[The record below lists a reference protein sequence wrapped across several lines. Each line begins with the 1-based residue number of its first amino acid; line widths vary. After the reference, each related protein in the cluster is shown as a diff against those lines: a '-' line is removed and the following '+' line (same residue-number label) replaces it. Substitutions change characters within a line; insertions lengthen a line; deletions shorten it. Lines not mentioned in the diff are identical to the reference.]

1 MTEEF
6 LNIIKEEKISYSGN
20 ERAAIMMFSLP
31 DEQVQ
36 KIFSYLE
43 TEEVK
48 DLSQAMA
55 NLGTV
60 SSEKVETLCVEF
72 VNEISSTGSLVGS
85 VESTRRL
92 LLKLMTQSEVDKI
105 IDDVRGPAGKNLWD
119 KLSSVDEEIL
129 AGYLKNESPQTVA
142 VILSRIRPE
151 TSAKVL
157 SCLPETMADEIVIRL
172 LRMDTV
178 KREVIEEIEN
188 TLHREFISTLGRSV
202 KKDPY
207 AIVAEVFNNLDRT
220 SEMRLL
226 NRLEEKKPEIA
237 ERIRNL
243 MFTFED
249 IVQLDKT
256 SIVVILRTIDKSKLA
271 IALKGTQDRIKEK
284 FIKNMSERG
293 AKLLLDEMANLGL
306 VRLKDVEKAQNEI
319 VMIAKNLAACNEI
332 SINNGSEKG
341 EQLVE

>member
-1 MTEEF
+1 MAEELAKTKTEE
-6 LNIIKEEKISYSGN
+6 NRYSGN

-36 KIFSYLE
+36 KIFTYLE
-43 TEEVK
+43 SGEIK
-48 DLSQAMA
+48 NLSQAMA
-55 NLGTV
+55 NLGTI
-60 SSEKVETLCVEF
+60 SSQKVEALCVEF

-85 VESTRRL
+85 IESTRRL
-92 LLKLMTQSEVDKI
+92 LLKLMTKGEVDKI
-105 IDDVRGPAGKNLWD
+105 FDDIRGPAGKNLWD

-129 AGYLKNESPQTVA
+129 AGYLKNESPQTIA

-157 SCLPETMADEIVIRL
+157 SCLPESMADEIVMRL

-178 KREVIEEIEN
+178 KREVLEEIEN
-188 TLHREFISTLGRSV
+188 TLHREFISTLGRSL

-207 AIVAEVFNNLDRT
+207 EMVAEVFNNLDRT

-226 NRLEEKKPEIA
+226 NRLEQQKPEIA

-249 IVQLDKT
+249 LGQLDKA
-256 SIVVILRTIDKSKLA
+256 SILVILRNVDKSKLA

-293 AKLLLDEMANLGL
+293 AKLLLDEMGNLGL
-306 VRLKDVEKAQNEI
+306 VRLKDVEKAHNEI
-319 VMIAKNLAACNEI
+319 VAIAKNLAAQNEI
-332 SINNGSEKG
+332 SIHSGAESG